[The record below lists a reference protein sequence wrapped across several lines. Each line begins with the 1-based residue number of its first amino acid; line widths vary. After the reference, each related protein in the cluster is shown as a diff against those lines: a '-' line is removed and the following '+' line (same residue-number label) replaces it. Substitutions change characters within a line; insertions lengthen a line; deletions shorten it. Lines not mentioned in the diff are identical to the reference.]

1 MDGLCVLNDGGEFGN
16 SFLKIYTEELE
27 LNAEHQGNHAC
38 FLKLDTSVK
47 NNIFAYKLFNKR
59 DTFSFTILQMPHTGS
74 NIPQNI
80 LYSTIKEKTLKTA
93 RSTLFY
99 LNAYCNKYLILILLS
114 LLTILYIFAM

>member
-47 NNIFAYKLFNKR
+47 TTSLLINC
-59 DTFSFTILQMPHTGS
+59 S
-74 NIPQNI
+74 
-80 LYSTIKEKTLKTA
+80 IKEIHSHLQYFK
-93 RSTLFY
+93 
-99 LNAYCNKYLILILLS
+99 CLILTVTFHKIYFIQQLRKKL
-114 LLTILYIFAM
+114 